1 MTANKTTE
9 KETKNAH
16 PILSMTGFA
25 ASEARFPGGLLLIE
39 LRAVNHRYLE
49 LNVKIEDSLRQ
60 FEAQIREQ
68 LQTRLG
74 RGKVECR
81 MSLKSDNAA
90 TTLALNPAMVAQIA
104 QTLSELQQHFPQ
116 AQPINLV
123 DVFKLPGVLQTEA
136 VDAEAMAQGV
146 QTGLSRGIDELIA
159 ARAREGEKL
168 KQVLLDRLQGVREQI
183 SIVKPLLP
191 ALVSQYQEKLTAKLR
206 EAMQADDDRVRQ
218 EIVLY
223 AQRIDVDEELA
234 RLQSHITEMDRIL
247 SAGGAMGKKL
257 DFLMQEMNREANTLG
272 SKSVA
277 IETTQVSMQLK
288 VLIEQMREQ
297 IQNIE

>member
-1 MTANKTTE
+1 MTAKKSANDQ
-9 KETKNAH
+9 

-25 ASEARFPGGLLLIE
+25 SSESRFPGGLLLIE

-49 LNVKIEDSLRQ
+49 LNVKIDDSLRQ
-60 FEAQIREQ
+60 YEALIREQ

-81 MSLKSDNAA
+81 ISLKSDTAA
-90 TTLALNPAMVAQIA
+90 TNLALNPTMVAQIA
-104 QTLSELQQHFPQ
+104 QTLTELQQHFPQ
-116 AQPINLV
+116 AQPVNLV
-123 DVFKLPGVLQTEA
+123 DVFKLPGVLQSEA
-136 VDAEAMAQGV
+136 VDADALV
-146 QTGLSRGIDELIA
+146 QSIQSGLFLAIDELIA
-159 ARAREGEKL
+159 ARQREGEKL

-191 ALVSQYQEKLTAKLR
+191 ELVKQYQDKLTTKLR

-234 RLQSHITEMDRIL
+234 RLNSHITEMDRIL
-247 SAGGAMGKKL
+247 SAGGAVGKKL

-272 SKSVA
+272 SKSVS

>member
-1 MTANKTTE
+1 MTAKKSTTDQ
-9 KETKNAH
+9 

-25 ASEARFPGGLLLIE
+25 SSESRFPGGLLLIE

-49 LNVKIEDSLRQ
+49 LNVKIDDSLRQ
-60 FEAQIREQ
+60 YEAQIREQ
-68 LQTRLG
+68 LQTHLG

-81 MSLKSDNAA
+81 ISLKSDNAA
-90 TTLALNPAMVAQIA
+90 NNLALNSAMVAQIA
-104 QTLSELQQHFPQ
+104 QTLNELQQHFPQ
-116 AQPINLV
+116 AQPVNLV
-123 DVFKLPGVLQTEA
+123 DVFKLPGVLQSEA
-136 VDAEAMAQGV
+136 VDADTVAQSV
-146 QTGLSRGIDELIA
+146 QSGLALAIDELIA
-159 ARAREGEKL
+159 ARQREGEKL

-191 ALVSQYQEKLTAKLR
+191 ALIKQYQDKLTAKLR
-206 EAMQADDDRVRQ
+206 EAMQSDDDRVRQ

-234 RLQSHITEMDRIL
+234 RLNSHITEMDRIL
-247 SAGGAMGKKL
+247 GAGGAVGKKL

>member
-1 MTANKTTE
+1 MNMTAKKSANDQ
-9 KETKNAH
+9 

-25 ASEARFPGGLLLIE
+25 AAESRFSGGLLLIE

-60 FEAQIREQ
+60 YEAHIREQ
-68 LQTRLG
+68 LQNRLG

-81 MSLKSDNAA
+81 ISLKSDSAA
-90 TTLALNPAMVAQIA
+90 TNLALNPAMVAQIS
-104 QTLSELQQHFPQ
+104 QTLGELQQHFPQ
-116 AQPINLV
+116 AQPVNLV
-123 DVFKLPGVLQTEA
+123 EVFKLPGVLQSEA
-136 VDAEAMAQGV
+136 VDAETLAQSV
-146 QTGLSRGIDELIA
+146 QSGLSQAIDELIA
-159 ARAREGEKL
+159 ARQREGEKL

-191 ALVSQYQEKLTAKLR
+191 ALVSQYQEKLTTKLR

-234 RLQSHITEMDRIL
+234 RLNSHITEMDRIL
-247 SAGGAMGKKL
+247 SAGGAVGKKL

>member
-1 MTANKTTE
+1 MTAKKSTN
-9 KETKNAH
+9 NQ

-25 ASEARFPGGLLLIE
+25 SSESRFPGGLLLIE

-49 LNVKIEDSLRQ
+49 LNVKIDDSLRQ
-60 FEAQIREQ
+60 YEAQIREQ

-81 MSLKSDNAA
+81 MSLKSDSAA
-90 TTLALNPAMVAQIA
+90 TNLALNPAMVAQIA
-104 QTLSELQQHFPQ
+104 QTLNELQQYFPL
-116 AQPINLV
+116 AQPVNLV
-123 DVFKLPGVLQTEA
+123 DVFKLPGVLQSEA
-136 VDAEAMAQGV
+136 LDADALAQSV
-146 QTGLSRGIDELIA
+146 QSGLSIAIDELIA
-159 ARAREGEKL
+159 ARQREGEKL

-191 ALVSQYQEKLTAKLR
+191 ALVSQYQEKLTTKLR

-234 RLQSHITEMDRIL
+234 RLNSHITEMDRIL
-247 SAGGAMGKKL
+247 GAGGAVGKKL

>member
-1 MTANKTTE
+1 MTAKKSANDQ
-9 KETKNAH
+9 

-25 ASEARFPGGLLLIE
+25 SSESRFPGGLLLIE

-49 LNVKIEDSLRQ
+49 LNVKIDDSLRQ
-60 FEAQIREQ
+60 YEALIREQ

-81 MSLKSDNAA
+81 ISLKSDTAA
-90 TTLALNPAMVAQIA
+90 TNLALNPAMVAQIA
-104 QTLSELQQHFPQ
+104 QTLTELQQHFPQ
-116 AQPINLV
+116 AQPVNLV
-123 DVFKLPGVLQTEA
+123 DVFKLPGVLQSEA
-136 VDAEAMAQGV
+136 VDADALV
-146 QTGLSRGIDELIA
+146 QSIQSGLSLAIDELIA
-159 ARAREGEKL
+159 ARQREGEKL

-191 ALVSQYQEKLTAKLR
+191 ELVKQYQDKLTTKLR

-234 RLQSHITEMDRIL
+234 RLNSHITEMDRIL
-247 SAGGAMGKKL
+247 SAGGAVGKKL

-272 SKSVA
+272 SKSVS

>member
-1 MTANKTTE
+1 MTAKKTAQ
-9 KETKNAH
+9 NH

-25 ASEARFPGGLLLIE
+25 ATESRFPGGLLLIE

-49 LNVKIEDSLRQ
+49 LNVKIDDSLRQ
-60 FEAQIREQ
+60 YEAQIREQ

-81 MSLKSDNAA
+81 ISLKTDHAA
-90 TTLALNPAMVAQIA
+90 TNVALNPAMVAQIA
-104 QTLSELQQHFPQ
+104 KTLGELQQHFPQ

-123 DVFKLPGVLQTEA
+123 EVFKLPGVLQSEA
-136 VDAEAMAQGV
+136 VDAESLAQSV
-146 QTGLSRGIDELIA
+146 QRGLSLAIDELIA
-159 ARAREGEKL
+159 ARQREGEKL

-234 RLQSHITEMDRIL
+234 RLQSHIVEMDRIL
-247 SAGGAMGKKL
+247 SAGGAVGKKL

>member
-1 MTANKTTE
+1 
-9 KETKNAH
+9 
-16 PILSMTGFA
+16 MTGFA
-25 ASEARFPGGLLLIE
+25 SSESRFPGGLLLIE

-49 LNVKIEDSLRQ
+49 LNVKIDDSLRQ
-60 FEAQIREQ
+60 YEALIREQ

-81 MSLKSDNAA
+81 ISLKSDTAA
-90 TTLALNPAMVAQIA
+90 TNLALNPTMVAQIA
-104 QTLSELQQHFPQ
+104 QTLTELQQHFPQ
-116 AQPINLV
+116 AQPVNLV
-123 DVFKLPGVLQTEA
+123 DIFKLPGVLQSEA
-136 VDAEAMAQGV
+136 VDADALV
-146 QTGLSRGIDELIA
+146 QSIQSGLSLAIDELIA
-159 ARAREGEKL
+159 ARQREGEKL

-191 ALVSQYQEKLTAKLR
+191 ELVKQYQDKLTTKLR

-234 RLQSHITEMDRIL
+234 RLNSHITEMDRIL
-247 SAGGAMGKKL
+247 SAGGAVGKKL

-272 SKSVA
+272 SKSVS

>member
-1 MTANKTTE
+1 MTAKKSTND
-9 KETKNAH
+9 H

-25 ASEARFPGGLLLIE
+25 SSESRFPGGLLLIE

-49 LNVKIEDSLRQ
+49 LNVKIDDSLRQ
-60 FEAQIREQ
+60 YEAQIREQ
-68 LQTRLG
+68 LQSRLG

-81 MSLKSDNAA
+81 ISLKSDSAA
-90 TTLALNPAMVAQIA
+90 TNLALNPAMVAQIA
-104 QTLSELQQHFPQ
+104 QTLNELQQHFPQ
-116 AQPINLV
+116 SQPVNLV
-123 DVFKLPGVLQTEA
+123 DIFKLPGVLQSEA
-136 VDAEAMAQGV
+136 ADADTLAQSV
-146 QTGLSRGIDELIA
+146 HSGLSQAIDELIA
-159 ARAREGEKL
+159 ARQREGEKL

-183 SIVKPLLP
+183 GIVKPLLP
-191 ALVSQYQEKLTAKLR
+191 VLVSQYQEKLTAKLR

-234 RLQSHITEMDRIL
+234 RLHSHITEMDRIL
-247 SAGGAMGKKL
+247 SAGGAVGKKL

>member
-1 MTANKTTE
+1 MTAKKSANDQ
-9 KETKNAH
+9 

-25 ASEARFPGGLLLIE
+25 ASESRFPGGLLLIE

-49 LNVKIEDSLRQ
+49 LNVKIDDSLRQ
-60 FEAQIREQ
+60 YEALIREQ
-68 LQTRLG
+68 LQARLG

-81 MSLKSDNAA
+81 ISLKSDTAA
-90 TTLALNPAMVAQIA
+90 TNLALNPAMVAQIA
-104 QTLSELQQHFPQ
+104 QTLTELQQHFPQ
-116 AQPINLV
+116 AQPVNLV
-123 DVFKLPGVLQTEA
+123 DVFKLPGVLQSEA
-136 VDAEAMAQGV
+136 VDAETLAQSV
-146 QTGLSRGIDELIA
+146 QSGLSLAIDELIA
-159 ARAREGEKL
+159 ARQREGEKL

-191 ALVSQYQEKLTAKLR
+191 ELVKQYQDKLTTKLR

-234 RLQSHITEMDRIL
+234 RLNSHITEMARIL
-247 SAGGAMGKKL
+247 SAGGAVGKKL

-272 SKSVA
+272 SKSVS

>member
-1 MTANKTTE
+1 MTAKKSTNDQ
-9 KETKNAH
+9 

-25 ASEARFPGGLLLIE
+25 SSESRFPGGLLLIE

-49 LNVKIEDSLRQ
+49 LNVKIDDSLRQ
-60 FEAQIREQ
+60 YEAQIREQ

-81 MSLKSDNAA
+81 MSLKSDSAA
-90 TTLALNPAMVAQIA
+90 TNLALNPAMVAQIA
-104 QTLSELQQHFPQ
+104 QTLNELQQHFPQ
-116 AQPINLV
+116 AQPVNLV
-123 DVFKLPGVLQTEA
+123 DVFKLPGVLQSEA
-136 VDAEAMAQGV
+136 LDADALAQSV
-146 QTGLSRGIDELIA
+146 QSGLSIAIDELIA
-159 ARAREGEKL
+159 ARQREGEKL

-191 ALVSQYQEKLTAKLR
+191 TLVSQYQEKLTTKLR

-218 EIVLY
+218 EMVLY

-234 RLQSHITEMDRIL
+234 RLNSHITEMDRIL
-247 SAGGAMGKKL
+247 GAGGAVGKKL

>member
-1 MTANKTTE
+1 
-9 KETKNAH
+9 
-16 PILSMTGFA
+16 MTGFA
-25 ASEARFPGGLLLIE
+25 SSESRFPGGLLLIE

-49 LNVKIEDSLRQ
+49 LNVKIDDSLRQ
-60 FEAQIREQ
+60 YEALIREQ

-81 MSLKSDNAA
+81 ISLKSDTAA
-90 TTLALNPAMVAQIA
+90 TNLALNPTMVAQIA
-104 QTLSELQQHFPQ
+104 QTLTELQQHFPQ
-116 AQPINLV
+116 AQPVNLV
-123 DVFKLPGVLQTEA
+123 DVFKLPGVLQSEA
-136 VDAEAMAQGV
+136 VDADALV
-146 QTGLSRGIDELIA
+146 QSIQSGLFLAIDELIA
-159 ARAREGEKL
+159 ARQREGEKL

-191 ALVSQYQEKLTAKLR
+191 ELVKQYQDKLTTKLR

-234 RLQSHITEMDRIL
+234 RLNSHITEMDRIL
-247 SAGGAMGKKL
+247 SAGGAVGKKL

-272 SKSVA
+272 SKSVS

>member
-1 MTANKTTE
+1 MTSK
-9 KETKNAH
+9 KNTNH
-16 PILSMTGFA
+16 QPILSMTGFA
-25 ASEARFPGGLLLIE
+25 NSETRFPAGLLLIE

-60 FEAQIREQ
+60 FEPLVREQ

-81 MSLKSDNAA
+81 LSLKSDSASSSK
-90 TTLALNPAMVAQIA
+90 LALNPTMVAQIA
-104 QTLSELQQHFPQ
+104 QTLKDLNQHFPQ
-116 AQPINLV
+116 AQPVNLV
-123 DVFKLPGVLQTEA
+123 DIFKLPGVLQTEA
-136 VDAEAMAQGV
+136 VDTEAMAESLQ
-146 QTGLSRGIDELIA
+146 QGLSQTIDELIA
-159 ARAREGEKL
+159 ARQREGEKL

-191 ALVSQYQEKLTAKLR
+191 QAIQQYQEKLTAKLR

-223 AQRIDVDEELA
+223 AQRTDVDEELA
-234 RLQSHITEMDRIL
+234 RLSSHITEMDRIL
-247 SAGGAMGKKL
+247 SVGGAVGKKL

>member
-1 MTANKTTE
+1 MTAK
-9 KETKNAH
+9 KSSDSH

-25 ASEARFPGGLLLIE
+25 ATESRFPGGLLLIE

-60 FEAQIREQ
+60 FEALVREQ
-68 LQTRLG
+68 LQSRLG

-81 MSLKSDNAA
+81 LSLKSDAA
-90 TTLALNPAMVAQIA
+90 GANLALNHTMVAQIA
-104 QTLSELQQHFPQ
+104 QTLGALQQHFPQ

-123 DVFKLPGVLQTEA
+123 DVLKLPGVCQTETL
-136 VDAEAMAQGV
+136 DPEAMAASLQN
-146 QTGLSRGIDELIA
+146 GLSQAIDELIA
-159 ARAREGEKL
+159 ARHREGEKL

-183 SIVKPLLP
+183 SIVKPLMP
-191 ALVSQYQEKLTAKLR
+191 ALISQYQEKLTSKLR
-206 EAMQADDDRVRQ
+206 EALQADDDRVRQ
-218 EIVLY
+218 EIVLF

-234 RLQSHITEMDRIL
+234 RLNAHIVEMDRIL
-247 SAGGAMGKKL
+247 TAGGAMGKKL

>member
-1 MTANKTTE
+1 MTAKKTSDRQ
-9 KETKNAH
+9 

-25 ASEARFPGGLLLIE
+25 ATESRFPGGLLLIE

-49 LNVKIEDSLRQ
+49 LNVKIDDSLRQ
-60 FEAQIREQ
+60 FEALVREQ

-81 MSLKSDNAA
+81 LNLKSDAA
-90 TTLALNPAMVAQIA
+90 GAHLALNTTMVAQIA
-104 QTLSELQQHFPQ
+104 QTLDNLKQHFPQ
-116 AQPINLV
+116 AQAVNLV
-123 DVFKLPGVLQTEA
+123 DILKLPGVCQTEA
-136 VDAEAMAQGV
+136 VDTEAMASSLQS
-146 QTGLSRGIDELIA
+146 GLSQAIDELLA
-159 ARAREGEKL
+159 ARQREGEKL

-183 SIVKPLLP
+183 SIVQPLMP
-191 ALVSQYQEKLTAKLR
+191 ALISQYQEKLTGKLR

-218 EIVLY
+218 EIVLF

-234 RLQSHITEMDRIL
+234 RLQSHIVEMDRIL
-247 SAGGAMGKKL
+247 QAGGAMGKKL

>member
-1 MTANKTTE
+1 MTAKKSAND
-9 KETKNAH
+9 H

-25 ASEARFPGGLLLIE
+25 ATESRYPGGLLLIE

-49 LNVKIEDSLRQ
+49 LNVKIDDNLRQ
-60 FEAQIREQ
+60 FEPQIREQ
-68 LQTRLG
+68 LQSRLG

-81 MSLKSDNAA
+81 ISLKSDHAA
-90 TTLALNPAMVAQIA
+90 TSLALNPAMVAQIA
-104 QTLSELQQHFPQ
+104 QTLKDLQQHFPQ
-116 AQPINLV
+116 AQPVNLV
-123 DVFKLPGVLQTEA
+123 DVFKLPGVLQSEA
-136 VDAEAMAQGV
+136 VDADTLAQSV
-146 QTGLSRGIDELIA
+146 QSGLSQAIEELIA
-159 ARAREGEKL
+159 ARQREGEKL

-191 ALVSQYQEKLTAKLR
+191 QVIQQYQEKLTAKLR

-223 AQRIDVDEELA
+223 AQRTDVDEELA
-234 RLQSHITEMDRIL
+234 RLNSHITEMDRIL
-247 SAGGAMGKKL
+247 TVGGAVGKKL

-277 IETTQVSMQLK
+277 IETTQVAMQLK

>member
-1 MTANKTTE
+1 MTAKKTAQ
-9 KETKNAH
+9 NH

-25 ASEARFPGGLLLIE
+25 ATESRFPGGLLLIE

-49 LNVKIEDSLRQ
+49 LNVKIDDSLRQ
-60 FEAQIREQ
+60 YEAQIREQ

-81 MSLKSDNAA
+81 ISLKSDHAA
-90 TTLALNPAMVAQIA
+90 SNLALNPAMVAQIA
-104 QTLSELQQHFPQ
+104 KTLGELHQHFPQ

-123 DVFKLPGVLQTEA
+123 EVFKLPGVLQSEA
-136 VDAEAMAQGV
+136 VDGESLAQSV
-146 QTGLSRGIDELIA
+146 QSGLSLAIDELIA
-159 ARAREGEKL
+159 ARQREGEKL

-234 RLQSHITEMDRIL
+234 RLQSHIVEMDRIL
-247 SAGGAMGKKL
+247 SAGGAVGKKL

>member
-1 MTANKTTE
+1 MTAKKSANDQ
-9 KETKNAH
+9 

-25 ASEARFPGGLLLIE
+25 ASESRFPGGLLLIE

-49 LNVKIEDSLRQ
+49 LNVKIDDSLRQ
-60 FEAQIREQ
+60 YEALIREQ

-81 MSLKSDNAA
+81 ISLKSDTAA
-90 TTLALNPAMVAQIA
+90 TNLALNPAMVAQIA
-104 QTLSELQQHFPQ
+104 QTLTELQQHFTQ
-116 AQPINLV
+116 AQPVNLV
-123 DVFKLPGVLQTEA
+123 DVFKLPGVLQNEA
-136 VDAEAMAQGV
+136 VDAETLAQSV
-146 QTGLSRGIDELIA
+146 QSGLSLAIDELIA
-159 ARAREGEKL
+159 ARQREGEKL

-191 ALVSQYQEKLTAKLR
+191 ELVKQYQDKLTTKLR

-234 RLQSHITEMDRIL
+234 RLNSHITEMARIL
-247 SAGGAMGKKL
+247 SAGGAVGKKL

-272 SKSVA
+272 SKSVS

>member
-1 MTANKTTE
+1 MTAK
-9 KETKNAH
+9 KNTNNQ

-25 ASEARFPGGLLLIE
+25 NSETRFPAGLLLIE

-60 FEAQIREQ
+60 FEPLVREQ

-81 MSLKSDNAA
+81 LSLKSDNASA
-90 TTLALNPAMVAQIA
+90 SKLALNPTMVTQIS
-104 QTLSELQQHFPQ
+104 QTLKDLHRHFPE
-116 AQPINLV
+116 AQPVNLV

-136 VDAEAMAQGV
+136 VDTEALAASLQS
-146 QTGLSRGIDELIA
+146 GLNQAIDELIA
-159 ARAREGEKL
+159 ARQREGEKL

-191 ALVSQYQEKLTAKLR
+191 QVIQQYQEKLTAKLR

-223 AQRIDVDEELA
+223 AQRTDVDEELA
-234 RLQSHITEMDRIL
+234 RLNSHITEMDRIL
-247 SAGGAMGKKL
+247 TVGGAVGKKL

>member
-1 MTANKTTE
+1 MTAKKSANDQ
-9 KETKNAH
+9 

-25 ASEARFPGGLLLIE
+25 AAESRFPGGLLLIE

-60 FEAQIREQ
+60 YEAQIREQ

-81 MSLKSDNAA
+81 MSLKSDHAA
-90 TTLALNPAMVAQIA
+90 TNLALNPAMVAQIA
-104 QTLSELQQHFPQ
+104 QTLSELQQHFPH
-116 AQPINLV
+116 AQPVNLV
-123 DVFKLPGVLQTEA
+123 EVFKLPGVLQSEA
-136 VDAEAMAQGV
+136 VDAETLAQSV
-146 QTGLSRGIDELIA
+146 QSGLSQAIDELIA
-159 ARAREGEKL
+159 ARQREGEKL

-191 ALVSQYQEKLTAKLR
+191 ALVSQYQEKLTTKLR

-234 RLQSHITEMDRIL
+234 RLNSHITEMDRIL
-247 SAGGAMGKKL
+247 SAGGAVGKKL

>member
-1 MTANKTTE
+1 MTAK
-9 KETKNAH
+9 KNSDQ

-25 ASEARFPGGLLLIE
+25 SSETRFAGGLLLIE

-60 FEAQIREQ
+60 FEPQVREL
-68 LQTRLG
+68 LQNRLG

-81 MSLKSDNAA
+81 VNLKSDHAT
-90 TTLALNPAMVAQIA
+90 TTLALNSSMVAQIA
-104 QTLSELQQHFPQ
+104 QTLTDLHQHFPE
-116 AQPINLV
+116 AQPVNLV

-136 VDAEAMAQGV
+136 VDVEALAQSV
-146 QTGLSRGIDELIA
+146 QTGLVKAIDELIA
-159 ARAREGEKL
+159 ARQREGEKL

-183 SIVKPLLP
+183 VIVKPLLP
-191 ALVSQYQEKLTAKLR
+191 QLIQQYQEKLTAKLR
-206 EAMQADDDRVRQ
+206 EAMQTDDDRVRQ

-234 RLQSHITEMDRIL
+234 RLNSHITEMDRIL

>member
-1 MTANKTTE
+1 MTTRPAT
-9 KETKNAH
+9 
-16 PILSMTGFA
+16 ILSMTGFA
-25 ASEARFPGGLLLIE
+25 ARETRFPGGTLLIE

-49 LNVKIEDSLRQ
+49 LHVKIEDALRQ
-60 FEAQIREQ
+60 FEPLVREL
-68 LQTRLG
+68 LQTHLG

-81 MSLKSDNAA
+81 ISLKSDAA
-90 TTLALNPAMVAQIA
+90 TQSALVLNNQMVAQVA
-104 QTLSELQQHFPQ
+104 QTLQSLRQHFPDAQ
-116 AQPINLV
+116 AVNLV
-123 DVFKLPGVLQTEA
+123 DIFKLPGVCQSDP
-136 VDAEAMAQGV
+136 VDTEAMAQSL
-146 QTGLSRGIDELIA
+146 QNGLLEAIEELVA
-159 ARAREGEKL
+159 ARQREGEKL

-183 SIVKPLLP
+183 AIVKPLLP
-191 ALVSQYQEKLTAKLR
+191 QLIAQYQEKLATKLR
-206 EAMQADDDRVRQ
+206 EAMLEDDDRARQ
-218 EIVLY
+218 EMVLF

-247 SAGGAMGKKL
+247 KAGGAMGKKL